1 MHNTALRVHLYIDDL
16 ELCKPLGCAKKK
28 HSITAVYFQLGN
40 VEQKHLSALR
50 SVLVACITKSAY
62 VRKYGLDK
70 VLERFVF
77 LQSEG
82 IQVNIDRAFKTF
94 FGSLATVSVDNLAS
108 HDIGGFWGCFNS
120 GRICRFCMAS

>member
-1 MHNTALRVHLYIDDL
+1 MYIDDL

-40 VEQKHLSALR
+40 VEQKHLSARR

-70 VLERFVF
+70 VLESLYSFSLKEYRSTLIGHLKPF
-77 LQSEG
+77 L
-82 IQVNIDRAFKTF
+82 DR
-94 FGSLATVSVDNLAS
+94 
-108 HDIGGFWGCFNS
+108 
-120 GRICRFCMAS
+120 